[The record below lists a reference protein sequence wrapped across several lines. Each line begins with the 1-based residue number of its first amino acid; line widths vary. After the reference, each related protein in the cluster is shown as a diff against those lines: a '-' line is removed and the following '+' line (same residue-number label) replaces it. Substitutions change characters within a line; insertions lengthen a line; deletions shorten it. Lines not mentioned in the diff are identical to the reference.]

1 MSNLKTS
8 SKVSK
13 VSKALDLSNVKT
25 SEDLLQLVD
34 GKELTND
41 QIFALLEDKV
51 KVKVKNSVKGKRESI
66 YNLEA
71 FNKFFKLE
79 RTKID
84 SSERELIRKKR
95 NFFVNSLLLAVQTK
109 NEVNKKVIIKEF
121 NIFYKDIYLNNDYT
135 VNSLAKK
142 NSDSETLIK
151 VQLFLQIIKLNK

>member
-1 MSNLKTS
+1 MSNLKTI